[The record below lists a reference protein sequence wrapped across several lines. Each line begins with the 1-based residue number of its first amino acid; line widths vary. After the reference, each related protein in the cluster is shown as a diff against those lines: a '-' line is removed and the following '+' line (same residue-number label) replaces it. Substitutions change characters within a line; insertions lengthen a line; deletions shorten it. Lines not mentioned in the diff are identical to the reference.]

1 MVAQSKAGGGILL
14 IRGCVGRTRHIA
26 PPLPSMTLWFTA
38 QGVEGEL
45 FMYPAR
51 SSVLVTVS
59 PPTSRDASQQG
70 VSPSWL
76 SLRGGP
82 WCHQICYHSTS

>member
-26 PPLPSMTLWFTA
+26 PSSLCGPVAHHS
-38 QGVEGEL
+38 GVEGEL

-51 SSVLVTVS
+51 RSVLVMVS
-59 PPTSRDASQQG
+59 PPASRDASQQG
-70 VSPSWL
+70 PSPSWL

-82 WCHQICYHSTS
+82 WCRQICYHSTS